1 MKIKGAGVASCTK
14 VTNENLVEM
23 RRVMEEAEQ
32 RVKQSNRKQVPLPTS
47 SAGTSNFEN
56 SSSSASAIDPKRR
69 KGSIGSIEKA
79 FNIGAREIVDGE
91 IARMFYTG
99 GLSFHFAR
107 NPYYARAF
115 KSASQLSSYVPPG
128 YNALRTTLL
137 QKEKSNIKNLL
148 EPIKKTLNEK
158 GVSICSV
165 GWSDAQRRPLINIMA
180 VLESGPM
187 FFKAINCEG
196 KTKDKHFIADLLI
209 NTIQDIGPQKVVQV
223 ITDNVAA
230 CKAAGHIMEAK
241 FRHIF
246 WTPCVVHTL
255 NLSLKNIC
263 ASSTHPRYDDVMEQC
278 GWISRVSSDASFI
291 KNFIMNHAMRLSMF
305 NNHCKLKLLLV
316 ADTRFASTIVM
327 LKRFKTIK
335 RGLEQLVI
343 SEEWEMYKEDDVV
356 KAKEVKDKIL
366 NEDFW
371 MDVNYILSFTT
382 PMYEMLRLPDTDK
395 PCLHNIYEWWDSM
408 IEKVKEAIYKKE
420 HKSFTENSRYN

>member
-1 MKIKGAGVASCTK
+1 M
-14 VTNENLVEM
+14 
-23 RRVMEEAEQ
+23 
-32 RVKQSNRKQVPLPTS
+32 
-47 SAGTSNFEN
+47 
-56 SSSSASAIDPKRR
+56 
-69 KGSIGSIEKA
+69 
-79 FNIGAREIVDGE
+79 GAREIADSEIADSE
-91 IARMFYTG
+91 IARMFYTR

-115 KSASQLSSYVPPG
+115 KSASQFPGYVPPG
-128 YNALRTTLL
+128 YNALRTSLL
-137 QKEKSNIKNLL
+137 QKEKSNIENLL
-148 EPIKKTLNEK
+148 EPIKKNWNEK
-158 GVSICSV
+158 GVSICSD

-180 VLESGPM
+180 VSESGPM

-196 KTKDKHFIADLLI
+196 ETRDKYFIDDLLI

-223 ITDNVAA
+223 ITDNAAA
-230 CKAAGHIMEAK
+230 CKATGHIVEEK

-263 ASSTHPRYDDVMEQC
+263 APSTHPRYDDIMEQC

-291 KNFIMNHAMRLSMF
+291 KNFIMNHEMRLSMY
-305 NNHCKLKLLLV
+305 NNHCKLKLLSV
-316 ADTRFASTIVM
+316 ADTCFASTIVM

-335 RGLEQLVI
+335 RGLKQLVI

-371 MDVNYILSFTT
+371 MDVDYILSFTA
-382 PMYEMLRLPDTDK
+382 PMYEMLRLDDTDK
-395 PCLHNIYEWWDSM
+395 PCLHNIYEWWYLM
-408 IEKVKEAIYKKE
+408 IRKVKEAIYKKE
-420 HKSFTENSRYN
+420 HKSFT

>member
-1 MKIKGAGVASCTK
+1 M
-14 VTNENLVEM
+14 
-23 RRVMEEAEQ
+23 
-32 RVKQSNRKQVPLPTS
+32 
-47 SAGTSNFEN
+47 
-56 SSSSASAIDPKRR
+56 
-69 KGSIGSIEKA
+69 
-79 FNIGAREIVDGE
+79 GAREIADSE
-91 IARMFYTG
+91 IARMFYTR

-115 KSASQLSSYVPPG
+115 KSASQFPGYVPPG
-128 YNALRTTLL
+128 YNALRTSLL
-137 QKEKSNIKNLL
+137 QKEKSNIENLL
-148 EPIKKTLNEK
+148 EPIKKNWNEK
-158 GVSICSV
+158 GVSICSD

-180 VLESGPM
+180 VSESGPM

-196 KTKDKHFIADLLI
+196 ETKDKYFIDDLLI

-223 ITDNVAA
+223 ITDNAAA
-230 CKAAGHIMEAK
+230 CKATGHIVEEK

-263 ASSTHPRYDDVMEQC
+263 APSTHPRYDDIMEQC

-291 KNFIMNHAMRLSMF
+291 KNFIMNHEMRLSMY
-305 NNHCKLKLLLV
+305 NNHCKLKLLSV
-316 ADTRFASTIVM
+316 ADTCFASTIVM

-335 RGLEQLVI
+335 RGLKQLVI

-371 MDVNYILSFTT
+371 MDVDYILSFTA
-382 PMYEMLRLPDTDK
+382 PMYEMLRLADTDK
-395 PCLHNIYEWWDSM
+395 PCLHNIYEWWYLM
-408 IEKVKEAIYKKE
+408 IRKVKEAIYKKE
-420 HKSFTENSRYN
+420 HKSFT